1 MKSKKAKKTP
11 TNKAAEPEVNS
22 ATEALKYKNDEDRAY
37 GLAGMVI
44 AVASMDAIDRVAM
57 VSLDSDGPMVTFSN
71 EFYFPGSQSASPK
84 ATWRRLFDNFQI
96 TSAMAISNVLSRK
109 LIHERS
115 NELDDMLR
123 PLRDVIILEG
133 EDVCSL
139 ESDEVESI
147 FNRMLSHSGRI
158 FGNSRLSPIIDEFAS
173 IIARRRRLTGREIA
187 EELSL
192 LQML

>member
-1 MKSKKAKKTP
+1 MKSKKNKKSTAP
-11 TNKAAEPEVNS
+11 EAEENQASKA
-22 ATEALKYKNDEDRAY
+22 LRYKDEEDRAY

-96 TSAMAISNVLSRK
+96 TSAMAIGNVLSRR
-109 LIHERS
+109 LIHERTD
-115 NELDDMLR
+115 EVDDMLR
-123 PLRDVIILEG
+123 PLRDVIRLEG

-139 ESDEVESI
+139 ESDEIDRI
-147 FNRMLSHSGRI
+147 FNRMLSHSSRI
-158 FGNSRLSPIIDEFAS
+158 FGNRRLIPYIDEFAG
-173 IIARRRRLTGREIA
+173 IIARRRRLSGREIA

>member
-1 MKSKKAKKTP
+1 MKSKKANNSTAP
-11 TNKAAEPEVNS
+11 EAEENQASKA
-22 ATEALKYKNDEDRAY
+22 LRYKDEEDRAY

-96 TSAMAISNVLSRK
+96 TSAMAIGNVLSRRY
-109 LIHERS
+109 IHERTD
-115 NELDDMLR
+115 EVDDMLR
-123 PLRDVIILEG
+123 PLRDVIRLEG

-139 ESDEVESI
+139 ESDETDRI
-147 FNRMLSHSGRI
+147 FNRMLSHSSRI
-158 FGNSRLSPIIDEFAS
+158 FGNRRLSPFIDEFAG
-173 IIARRRRLTGREIA
+173 IIARRRRLSGREIA